1 MATVLNVSNIDG
13 VPFSAKIIP
22 ASNSNRPQ
30 ISMNPTWLTIHE
42 TDNTSAG
49 ADAQAHSNFI
59 TNGGGSAG
67 VSWHFTVDDKQ
78 IIQHLPLNEVGWHA
92 GSTSGNYNS
101 IGTEICVNSDGN
113 YAKAKANAAKLTK
126 YLMGLLGISLSRV
139 VPHQHW
145 SGKNC
150 PRNLLASGFQGF
162 KDLVSGSAG
171 SGSGGGETTPPTGG
185 GGNEGIGVVYITGT
199 GVNVR
204 TGPGTNYSVRK
215 QVNSTDA
222 VNSFIVWEVRD
233 GWLNVGGDQWIKNDS
248 SFAVY
253 KPYSGGSTGGG
264 SYVGKRVVSKV
275 DGLNFYD
282 RPTWDKAYVVGT
294 VDTGYGFEIVDR
306 IDVDGSPQY
315 KVKNSKGA
323 IFYITASPTYV
334 DVK

>member
-42 TDNTSAG
+42 TDNDSAG

-59 TNGGGSAG
+59 TNGGGQYG

-92 GSTSGNYNS
+92 GTTAGNYNS

-126 YLMGLLGISLSRV
+126 YLMGLLGIGLSNV

-150 PRNLLASGFQGF
+150 PRNLLASGFQSF

-171 SGSGGGETTPPTGG
+171 SGGGNSGGGSTGG
-185 GGNEGIGVVYITGT
+185 GGTEGIGIAYITGT
-199 GVNVR
+199 GVNLR
-204 TGPGTNYSVRK
+204 SGPGTSYGVLRQLNAPESY
-215 QVNSTDA
+215 
-222 VNSFIVWEVRD
+222 IVWAEQD
-233 GWLNVGGDQWIKNDS
+233 GWLNLGGNQWVKNDS
-248 SFAVY
+248 SFLRFERNG
-253 KPYSGGSTGGG
+253 GGSTGGG
-264 SYVGKRVVSKV
+264 SDVAGKRVVSKV
-275 DGLNFYD
+275 NGLNFYD
-282 RPTWDKAYVVGT
+282 RPTWNTAYVVGT
-294 VDTGYGFEIVDR
+294 VDAGYGFEIISKV
-306 IDVDGSPQY
+306 DVDGSPQY

-323 IFYITASPTYV
+323 IFYITASPAYV